1 MVLRFNKHQINIIQ
15 AIIIIKC
22 YILYWNVSMNSLISI
37 ISINLF
43 SHLNLFFFSY
53 FIFSVSPFSWFMV
66 TVVILV
72 SPIVILNSID
82 YLSIMDSYPFLFYI
96 ILFQFSM
103 INFVLFHDIIIASFY
118 WDLSGLISY
127 LLINYW
133 SSKVNCGIKAV
144 LYNKIGD
151 NFSLFLFVLFLSFI
165 SYYPELPYSIF
176 LFLSSYFFTIF
187 NSFSTFFYLI
197 ILHLFPLSL
206 FSILYSKSAQLPFS
220 TWLLNAMSAPTPI
233 SALLHSSTMVIAGV
247 FRYYY
252 WWHDDYNTRLFF
264 LNWFIF
270 LWYTIE
276 YFIMIF
282 I

>member
-1 MVLRFNKHQINIIQ
+1 
-15 AIIIIKC
+15 
-22 YILYWNVSMNSLISI
+22 MNT
-37 ISINLF
+37 ISINLW
-43 SHLNLFFFSY
+43 SHLNLY
-53 FIFSVSPFSWFMV
+53 ITIVLNNKYYPFSWFMV

-103 INFVLFHDIIIASFY
+103 INFVLMHDIIIASFY
-118 WDLSGLISY
+118 WDLLGLISY

-133 SSKVNCGIKAV
+133 TSKVNCGIKAV
-144 LYNKIGD
+144 IYNKIGD
-151 NFSLFLFVLFLSFI
+151 NFSLFILVLFYLFLSFI

-176 LFLSSYFFTIF
+176 LFYSEYFFTSF

-252 WWHDDYNTRLFF
+252 SWHDYYNTALFF

-270 LWYTIE
+270 LCNTIE

-282 I
+282 IEGYIIKWYKIHNCFIYD

>member
-1 MVLRFNKHQINIIQ
+1 MILRFNKHQINIIQ

-37 ISINLF
+37 ISINLW
-43 SHLNLFFFSY
+43 SHLNLYITIVLNNQFY
-53 FIFSVSPFSWFMV
+53 PFSWFMV

-82 YLSIMDSYPFLFYI
+82 YLSIMDSYPFVFYI

-151 NFSLFLFVLFLSFI
+151 NFNMNGLHYSQYYMIIIILLGFRYSASSTPII
-165 SYYPELPYSIF
+165 SSVGVAIGAGSTPSISIF
-176 LFLSSYFFTIF
+176 
-187 NSFSTFFYLI
+187 
-197 ILHLFPLSL
+197 
-206 FSILYSKSAQLPFS
+206 
-220 TWLLNAMSAPTPI
+220 
-233 SALLHSSTMVIAGV
+233 
-247 FRYYY
+247 
-252 WWHDDYNTRLFF
+252 
-264 LNWFIF
+264 
-270 LWYTIE
+270 
-276 YFIMIF
+276 
-282 I
+282 